1 MRIQNRQQLYP
12 TGTGAASQRA
22 QSRQTQNE
30 FTNEKALESKEEQ
43 AMQPVIRELINREK
57 EVIAHENAHKSV
69 GGEFAGAMSYSYTV
83 GPDGKRYISGG
94 EVAINIP
101 ASDDPEQ
108 LEKALERVKRAALAP
123 AKPSAQ
129 DQRVAA
135 SASAKQMK
143 IRSEIS
149 KKNASDQYKKQSGA
163 GYPEENGSRFDQ
175 EI

>member
-1 MRIQNRQQLYP
+1 MRIHNQSQGYFAR
-12 TGTGAASQRA
+12 AAGPGVANNQAHAELPS
-22 QSRQTQNE
+22 E
-30 FTNEKALESKEEQ
+30 GALEAEKEK
-43 AMQPVIRELINREK
+43 AMQPVVRALINREK
-57 EVIAHENAHKSV
+57 EVVAHENAHKSV

-94 EVAINIP
+94 EVAISIP

-135 SASAKQMK
+135 SASAKQM
-143 IRSEIS
+143 RVRAQIS
-149 KKNASDQYKKQSGA
+149 KKNADEQYKKQSSGGHA
-163 GYPEENGSRFDQ
+163 EPSGTRFDQ